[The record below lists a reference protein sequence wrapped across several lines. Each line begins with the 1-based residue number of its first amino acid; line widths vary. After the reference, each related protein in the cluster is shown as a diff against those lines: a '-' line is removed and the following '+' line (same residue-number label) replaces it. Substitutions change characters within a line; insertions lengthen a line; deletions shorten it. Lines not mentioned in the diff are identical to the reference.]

1 MGRFISEDSVADDP
15 NLYGYCGG
23 NPVNNIDPTGHV
35 SAPAIKLDISI
46 SSGFLRF
53 ACQKIPGL
61 GLVLEGWGLVSDASD
76 VFKLEEEIPPPP
88 KEYTNEQK
96 AQYYLSKMGFDTGG
110 IDGIMGAKSSSALII
125 FQYSQGLTVTGEVDG
140 ATLAQF
146 EKCANDRTSYQSI
159 MYSKKMRDWKP
170 EKPTVDEN
178 EKNGKL
184 NEANMARVPTGNGGN
199 AKLNKEA
206 AVSWAMM
213 VNDAIEYNKTAVDK
227 LNINEFAL
235 SGEISGYRSYE
246 QQVKVRT
253 DWKNKI
259 TNAYNSSEN
268 SDYKTMVQQLIDNG
282 ISKDQA
288 IIKIT
293 GIYSANPGFS
303 NHGLAIA
310 ADLRFV
316 KGSNSYNWMKNNA
329 SKYGFKPYAA
339 EHWHWDYKP

>member
-1 MGRFISEDSVADDP
+1 MG
-15 NLYGYCGG
+15 L
-23 NPVNNIDPTGHV
+23 
-35 SAPAIKLDISI
+35 
-46 SSGFLRF
+46 
-53 ACQKIPGL
+53 ACKYIPGL
-61 GLVLEGWGLVSDASD
+61 GDLLSAWGLVEDGAEALKIST
-76 VFKLEEEIPPPP
+76 KIPPPP
-88 KEYTNEQK
+88 EDYTNEQK
-96 AQYYLSKMGFDTGG
+96 AQYYLSEMGFDTGG
-110 IDGIMGAKSSSALII
+110 VDGIMGVKSSSALII
-125 FQYSQGLTVTGEVDG
+125 FQYSEGIPITGEVDST
-140 ATLAQF
+140 TLSTL
-146 EKCANDRTSYQSI
+146 EKCANDGTTYKSI
-159 MYSKKMRDWKP
+159 MSSDKVKNWKP

-178 EKNGKL
+178 DKNGKL

-282 ISKDQA
+282 VSKDQA
-288 IIKIT
+288 IMKIT

-329 SKYGFKPYAA
+329 LKYGFKPYAD